1 MPSEAHD
8 PLLATA
14 GFPPFGA
21 NGIALNSS
29 QTALFIANTGD
40 KDGNY
45 IKVVAEPDGT
55 FTVENSE
62 NKFKKEYKA
71 LSGGR

>member
-1 MPSEAHD
+1 LEDLWQLHYAED
-8 PLLATA
+8 A
-14 GFPPFGA
+14 GKEHNTGEK
-21 NGIALNSS
+21 
-29 QTALFIANTGD
+29 FIANTGD